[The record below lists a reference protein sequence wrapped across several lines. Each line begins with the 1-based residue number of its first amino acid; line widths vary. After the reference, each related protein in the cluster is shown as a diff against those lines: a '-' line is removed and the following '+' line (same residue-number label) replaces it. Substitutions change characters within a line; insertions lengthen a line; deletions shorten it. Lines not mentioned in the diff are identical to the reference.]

1 MALVVR
7 PIAPGE
13 FAWLF
18 LAAFA
23 IVSYL
28 STMPY
33 LTVRRPDP
41 TCAQQ
46 FGIWLLAPV
55 SSALNLYT
63 CTSAGGYAT
72 SGLFTYLKTGWS
84 TRGQVE
90 VGLSPPP
97 SALALALALAV
108 LRGRGG
114 REWSRGGTGNRR
126 IAGR

>member
-1 MALVVR
+1 VTAALPMALVVR
-7 PIAPGE
+7 PNASGE

-18 LAAFA
+18 LPAFEF
-23 IVSYL
+23 VSYL
-28 STMPY
+28 SAMPY

-41 TCAQQ
+41 TCAKQ

-55 SSALNLYT
+55 SSALNLYI
-63 CTSAGGYAT
+63 GWWLRYV
-72 SGLFTYLKTGWS
+72 GLFTCLKAGWS

-90 VGLSPPP
+90 VGLSPP
-97 SALALALALAV
+97 SALAV

-114 REWSRGGTGNRR
+114 RVWSRGGAGSRR